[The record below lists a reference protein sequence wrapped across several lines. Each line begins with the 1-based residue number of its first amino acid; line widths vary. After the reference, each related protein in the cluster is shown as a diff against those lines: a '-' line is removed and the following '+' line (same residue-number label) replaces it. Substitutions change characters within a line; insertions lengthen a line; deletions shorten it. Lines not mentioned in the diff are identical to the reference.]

1 LTAQGGEPDDSPAM
15 RFRPYAKMPAAGEAR
30 EQPSPGGTWVALE
43 KIHGAQLVVAVRG
56 GQVHFGKR
64 KAWLTEEEPFF
75 GWQLLRVQLG
85 AAVQAMARAVGAEGD
100 SVYLYGELFGGHYP
114 HPDVPA
120 VPGMS
125 PVQTGIWYAPDLR
138 WSPFDIL
145 VARSDEDEGVLLA
158 HREVEAVAREAGLLT
173 PPVVRRGT
181 RSEMGT
187 VPTRAQTRVPALLGL
202 PSIESNVA
210 EGLVIK
216 SDQRTP
222 PGQRASFKRKI
233 EEFNEGR
240 FDESEAWDPQQRLSL
255 EELEGWAGRLVN
267 PVRIASALSKWGRSD
282 AGLILDEVVLDVR
295 VDLELAFPLACR
307 SLDTAEEEH
316 LSAHIRECALPLVQ
330 TSLGLP

>member
-1 LTAQGGEPDDSPAM
+1 M
-15 RFRPYAKMPAAGEAR
+15 RFRPYAKMPSSGEPR
-30 EQPSPGGTWVALE
+30 EQSGPGGNWVALE
-43 KIHGAQLVVAVRG
+43 KIHGAQLVVAVQG
-56 GQVHFGKR
+56 EQVYFGKR

-85 AAVQAMARAVGAEGD
+85 AAARTMARAVGSPGD
-100 SVYLYGELFGGHYP
+100 AVYFYGELFGGHYP

-158 HREVEAVAREAGLLT
+158 HHELEAVAREAGLIT
-173 PPVVRRGT
+173 PPIIRRGA

-187 VPTRAQTRVPALLGL
+187 VPTRMPTRVPALLGL
-202 PSIESNVA
+202 APIEGNVA

-216 SDQRTP
+216 SDQRAP
-222 PGQRASFKRKI
+222 PSQRVSFKRKI

-240 FDESEAWDPQQRLSL
+240 FDESEAWDPQRRLSL
-255 EELEGWAGRLVN
+255 EELEIWAERLIN
-267 PVRIASALSKWGRSD
+267 PVRISSALSKWGRGD
-282 AGLILDEVVLDVR
+282 AAQVLDEVVLDVR

-307 SLDTAEEEH
+307 SLDTDGEEH
-316 LSAHIRECALPLVQ
+316 LSARIRERALPLVQ
-330 TSLGLP
+330 AALGPP